1 MQILLTLGVV
11 LLALICFIGEWLPVD
26 LTALVV
32 MVVLMTLGLVTPE
45 EGISGFSNSA
55 TMTVMAM
62 FILSAGIARTGAI
75 QVLSDLLIDWGGKQT
90 TRQIFTMGVILAP
103 ISALINNTA
112 VVAVFLPVVEEWCK
126 KQGISVSKLLI
137 PLSYITILGG
147 TITLFGTSTNVLASG
162 LSEQLGYGAFSIFE
176 FTQLGLI
183 TAVVGLVY
191 LMVVAP
197 RLLPKR
203 RKPNSDLVGQ
213 DYRLKDYVFEVVIE
227 DCPYLVGKTLS
238 ESQLQ
243 RKFDLDVLELIRQN
257 YHFPQPLGDK
267 VLQEGDILL
276 VRGSC
281 EELFKLR
288 RQDWKG
294 RRLGLVKRKRCVN
307 ILPEVEL
314 DNHSLEETLTS
325 DEEGIAEVLILS
337 NSHLIGSTLKELHFR
352 QRYNATVLA
361 IRRGEELIRKRLSK
375 VSLRFGDVLLLQGP
389 KQSLL
394 GMQMH
399 QGLLAIKQKDLKSI
413 RPDKAC
419 IALAIGL
426 GVVLL
431 AAFKVFPI
439 IVSALMGVVLM
450 VVTGCLKP
458 GELYEAVRW
467 DIIFLLASLIPLGI
481 AMKNSGT
488 THWLAGNLVVLGT
501 HVPAYWLLTF
511 FFVITALTTEI
522 LSNNAAVVLLL
533 PIAAEV
539 ANSLALN
546 PFAFI
551 LAVTLAAS
559 NSFMTPLGYQT
570 NTMVY
575 GAGGYKFTDFLRV
588 GTPLTLLMS
597 LVIPPLIIRFY
608 GL

>member
-1 MQILLTLGVV
+1 MQILLTIVIV
-11 LLALICFIGEWLPVD
+11 LLALVCFVGEWLPVD
-26 LTALVV
+26 MTALVV
-32 MVVLMTLGLVTPE
+32 MVLLMSLGLVTPE

-75 QVLSDLLIDWGGKQT
+75 QILSDLLLSWGGKQT
-90 TRQIFTMGVILAP
+90 TRQIFTMGIILAP
-103 ISALINNTA
+103 ITAFINNTA

-126 KQGISVSKLLI
+126 KQGVSVSKLLI

-147 TITLFGTSTNVLASG
+147 TITLLGTSTNVLASG

-191 LMVVAP
+191 LMAIAP

-213 DYRLKDYVFEVVIE
+213 DYQLKDYVFEVVIE
-227 DCPYLVGKTLS
+227 ACPYLVGKTLI

-243 RKFDLDVLELIRQN
+243 RQFDVDVLELIRHN

-267 VLQEGDILL
+267 VLYEGDILL

-281 EELFKLR
+281 EELFK
-288 RQDWKG
+288 
-294 RRLGLVKRKRCVN
+294 VKRERCVN

-314 DNHSLEETLTS
+314 KDCSLEATLTS

-337 NSHLIGSTLKELHFR
+337 NSHLISSTLKELHFR

-361 IRRGEELIRKRLSK
+361 IRRGEELIRTRLSK
-375 VSLRFGDVLLLQGP
+375 VPLRFGDVLLLQGP

-399 QGLLAIKQKDLKSI
+399 RGILAIEQKDVQII
-413 RPDKAC
+413 RPEKALWA
-419 IALAIGL
+419 IAIGL

-439 IVSALMGVVLM
+439 VVSALIGVVLM
-450 VVTGCLKP
+450 VITGCLKP

-481 AMKNSGT
+481 AMNNSGT
-488 THWLAGNLVVLGT
+488 TDWLAGNLVVLGT
-501 HVPAYWLLTF
+501 HLPAYWVLTF
-511 FFVITALTTEI
+511 FFVITALTTEV

-539 ANSLALN
+539 ANSLELN

-551 LAVTLAAS
+551 LAVTFAAS

-575 GAGGYKFTDFLRV
+575 GAGGYKFTDFFRV
-588 GTPLTLLMS
+588 GAPLTLLMS
-597 LVIPPLIIRFY
+597 VIVPPLIIHLY

>member
-1 MQILLTLGVV
+1 MEILLTIAIV
-11 LLALICFIGEWLPVD
+11 LLALMCFIGEWLPVD
-26 LTALVV
+26 VTALAL
-32 MVVLMTLGLVTPE
+32 MVSLMTLGLVTPE

-62 FILSAGIARTGAI
+62 FILSAGIARTGVI
-75 QVLSDLLIDWGGKQT
+75 QVLSNLLINWGGKHT
-90 TRQIFTMGVILAP
+90 TRQIFTMGIILAP
-103 ISALINNTA
+103 ITAFINNTA

-126 KQGISVSKLLI
+126 KQGMSVSKLLI

-147 TITLFGTSTNVLASG
+147 TITLLGTSTNVLASG

-183 TAVVGLVY
+183 TAVAGLVY
-191 LMVVAP
+191 LIVVAP

-213 DYRLKDYVFEVVIE
+213 DYQLKDYVFEMVLE
-227 DCPYLVGKTLS
+227 ACPYLINKTLS
-238 ESQLQ
+238 DSQLQ
-243 RKFDLDVLELIRQN
+243 RQFDVDVLELIRNN

-267 VLQEGDILL
+267 ILQEGDILL

-281 EELFKLR
+281 EELFK
-288 RQDWKG
+288 
-294 RRLGLVKRKRCVN
+294 VKRERCVN

-314 DNHSLEETLTS
+314 SDRSLEATLTT
-325 DEEGIAEVLILS
+325 DEEGIMEVLILS
-337 NSHLIGSTLKELHFR
+337 NSHLVGFTLKELHFR

-361 IRRGEELIRKRLSK
+361 IRRGEELIRTRLSN
-375 VSLRFGDVLLLQGP
+375 VPLRFGDILLLQGP
-389 KQSLL
+389 KQSLI

-399 QGLLAIKQKDLKSI
+399 RGLLAIEQKEIAPI
-413 RPDKAC
+413 RPEKAI
-419 IALAIGL
+419 IAISIGL

-431 AAFKVFPI
+431 AAFNVFPI
-439 IVSALMGVVLM
+439 VVSALIGVVLM
-450 VVTGCLKP
+450 VITGCLKP
-458 GELYEAVRW
+458 AELYQAVRW

-488 THWLAGNLVVLGT
+488 THLLADNLVLLGT
-501 HVPAYWLLTF
+501 YIPAYWLLTF
-511 FFVITALTTEI
+511 FFVITALTTEV
-522 LSNNAAVVLLL
+522 LSNSAAVVLLL

-539 ANSLALN
+539 ADMLQLN

-551 LAVTLAAS
+551 LAVTFAAS

-588 GTPLTLLMS
+588 GAPLTLLMS
-597 LVIPPLIIRFY
+597 LIVPPLIIRLY